1 MLYNKYSGMLK
12 MPRMITWENAAII
25 ILGLL
30 ITIGGVYMNFQNLQD
45 AQMRFRDADVLV
57 NSEIISGL
65 LTVIGMAFMFAGG
78 GRAFLKRA
86 EAMDDKFLNLT
97 EAFTALI
104 RKQVEILDEEKGKGS
119 PEAIKTAH
127 IHARADLVQLEKK
140 TQILKRRL

>member
-1 MLYNKYSGMLK
+1 

-25 ILGLL
+25 VLGLL

-57 NSEIISGL
+57 NNEIISGL
-65 LTVIGMAFMFAGG
+65 LMVVGMAFMFAGG

-104 RKQVEILDEEKGKGS
+104 RKQVEILDEEKS
-119 PEAIKTAH
+119 APEAIKKAH
-127 IHARADLVQLEKK
+127 SHAREDLLQLEKK
-140 TQILKRRL
+140 TQMLKRRL